1 MMRVFSGDVARGCA
15 VWVLIAVAMQAWAQ
29 LGVDATKWCAE
40 PIYDYVYQ
48 DTMIMGG
55 DGCRLVTEIYLPKG
69 EGPWPVVVTRTP
81 YVRHT
86 ECVDDQPIAREY
98 ARRGVGYIR
107 QRCRGTDGSEG
118 NYEPNIYERE
128 DGLAL
133 LSWLDAQPWCKSIGL
148 TGMSYGALVCWI
160 VADSLPGKVKGIHM
174 HHYGVDRHLSAYSNG
189 LFRQDIL
196 TSWAIENAKE
206 PINRPPHDFKEPFY
220 DQLRYRPQARMAV
233 DMLGCEMPW
242 YRDWITHTDYTDP
255 YWHEGVWATL
265 RSIPPKIKV
274 PVTIVAGF
282 FDHHMEGTVLGYE
295 LLPEATKAQSRLII
309 GSWNHYYQTTPT
321 AHNPKHDHELDIFA
335 DQFNWL
341 YSVLAEDVVPKAE
354 IKVYEIGADRWTTV
368 ERWPLTASSQRTW
381 YLTDERSDSDP
392 HAYSLR
398 ETMSKQPSDKHIDYV
413 YDPANPVMSVGG
425 ETLFNSSQRRGSQ
438 LQPQPGYRDD
448 VISFISEPLAADM
461 TISGSI
467 GVNLFM
473 SSDAYDSAITYKI
486 SEVMP
491 DGSAYNIRTGIGT
504 LAYRHSR
511 LGSRDTYT
519 PGEVAEFSM
528 EALPIVWMIA
538 RGHRLRIDISSSD
551 FPQYSVHS
559 NFPGVW
565 SLQERTQPAHQ
576 QLHMGHRYPASITIP
591 VKSTN

>member
-1 MMRVFSGDVARGCA
+1 MADKGLWLKGLAAVLAVTAGLQAR
-15 VWVLIAVAMQAWAQ
+15 AQ
-29 LGVDATKWCAE
+29 FPLDLSKWEAE
-40 PIYDYVYQ
+40 PRYEYEYR

-98 ARRGVGYIR
+98 AKRGLGYIR

-118 NYEPNIYERE
+118 TYEPNIYERE

-133 LSWLDAQPWCKSIGL
+133 LRWLQAQPWCKNIGL

-160 VADSLPGKVKGIHM
+160 IADSVPDKVKGIHM

-206 PINRPPHDFKEPFY
+206 PIKRPHHNFNEPFY
-220 DQLRYRPQARMAV
+220 DQLRYRPQADMAV

-255 YWHEGVWATL
+255 SWHEGVWATL
-265 RSIPPKIKV
+265 RSIPAKIKV

-295 LLPEATKAQSRLII
+295 LLPPETKAQSRLII

-321 AHNPKHDHELDIFA
+321 AHQPKNDHELDVFA

-341 YSVLAEDVVPKAE
+341 FSVLAKDSVPEPE

-368 ERWPLTASSQRTW
+368 DTWPLPSDEHRTW
-381 YLTDERSDSDP
+381 YLTAEPSACHA
-392 HAYSLR
+392 HAYSLQ
-398 ETMSKQPSDKHIDYV
+398 EGDSKSLSDSHIDYI
-413 YDPANPVMSVGG
+413 YDPTDPVMSVGG
-425 ETLFNSSQRRGSQ
+425 ETLFNSAQRRGSQ
-438 LQPQPGYRDD
+438 LQPEPGYRDD
-448 VISFISEPLAADM
+448 VITFISEPLADDL
-461 TISGSI
+461 TVSGNI
-467 GVNLFM
+467 LVNLFM
-473 SSDAYDSAITYKI
+473 SSDAEDSAITYKV

-504 LAYRHSR
+504 LAFRNDR
-511 LGSRDTYT
+511 LGSRGTYT
-519 PGEVAEFSM
+519 PGEVAEFRF
-528 EALPIVWMIA
+528 EALPIVWKIA
-538 RGHRLRIDISSSD
+538 KGHRLRLDVSSSD

-559 NFPGVW
+559 NYPGIW
-565 SLQERTQPAHQ
+565 SLQDKTKPAHQ
-576 QLHMGHRYPASITIP
+576 QLHLGAQHPASITIP
-591 VKSTN
+591 TKKQ